1 MHLVESGPALD
12 AAPASAAKAVLGQYE
27 SCVQPL
33 QQSSTSA
40 PGQTGVELQHEA
52 QAEGMT
58 SSEAQG
64 LRLAH
69 LSASAASQVQVVLR
83 TPPPVRFYIGI
94 N

>member
-1 MHLVESGPALD
+1 MQHLPLQLRQFFLVS
-12 AAPASAAKAVLGQYE
+12 YE

-64 LRLAH
+64 MRLAH